1 MLGDDKRPP
10 RPLQRSGGVVISP
23 MEVDDMN
30 HAIAKVFGPLLCRL
44 FPSSRRLVRPY
55 LVAYERA
62 HGLDV
67 AA

>member
-1 MLGDDKRPP
+1 
-10 RPLQRSGGVVISP
+10 
-23 MEVDDMN
+23 MN